1 MQISTLGREHLSGV
15 AQIER
20 ECFSQP
26 WSEQALEI
34 LLADNAVAVVAV
46 LDGGVAAYAG
56 MTCVLDEGQITN
68 VATLP
73 SFRRLGLARAV
84 LDELVARA
92 RERGVHSI
100 FLEARVS
107 NTPAISLY
115 KSLGFCEIGTRR
127 RFYSAPVEDA
137 VLMEL
142 KI

>member
-1 MQISTLGREHLSGV
+1 MQIVTLGREHLDSV
-15 AQIER
+15 ASLEC

-26 WSEQALEI
+26 WSAKALEI
-34 LLADNAVAVVAV
+34 LLEDNSVAVAAV
-46 LDGGVAAYAG
+46 IDGEVAAYAG
-56 MTCVLDEGQITN
+56 MTSVLDEGQITN
-68 VATLP
+68 VATRP
-73 SFRRLGLARAV
+73 SYRRRGLARAV
-84 LDELVARA
+84 LEELIERA
-92 RERGVHSI
+92 KEKGVCSI

-137 VLMEL
+137 VLMKL

>member
-1 MQISTLGREHLSGV
+1 MQIVTLGREHLSGV
-15 AQIER
+15 AKIEQ

-26 WSEQALEI
+26 WSEKALEI
-34 LLADNAVAVVAV
+34 LLSDNAVAVVAV
-46 LDGGVAAYAG
+46 LDGEVVAYAG
-56 MTCVLDEGQITN
+56 MTSVLDEGQITN

-73 SFRRLGLARAV
+73 SCRRRGLARAV
-84 LDELVARA
+84 LEELIARA
-92 RERGVHSI
+92 EEKGISSI

-107 NTPAISLY
+107 NVPALSLY
-115 KSLGFCEIGTRR
+115 ESLGFCRIGMRR

>member
-1 MQISTLGREHLSGV
+1 MQILTLGREHLASV
-15 AQIER
+15 ASLEC

-26 WSEQALEI
+26 WSEKALEI
-34 LLADNAVAVVAV
+34 LLEDNAVAVVA
-46 LDGGVAAYAG
+46 LIDGEVAAYVG
-56 MTCVLDEGQITN
+56 MTSVLDEGQITN
-68 VATLP
+68 VATRP
-73 SFRRLGLARAV
+73 SYRRRGLARAV
-84 LDELVARA
+84 LEELIARA
-92 RERGVHSI
+92 ATRGVSSI

-115 KSLGFCEIGTRR
+115 KSLGFCEIGMRR

>member
-1 MQISTLGREHLSGV
+1 MQIVTFGREHLSGV
-15 AQIER
+15 AKIEQ

-26 WSEQALEI
+26 WSEKALEI
-34 LLADNAVAVVAV
+34 LLSDNAVAVVAV
-46 LDGGVAAYAG
+46 LDGEAVAYAG
-56 MTCVLDEGQITN
+56 MTSVLDEGQITN

-73 SFRRLGLARAV
+73 SYRRRGFSRAV
-84 LDELVARA
+84 LEELIARA
-92 RERGVHSI
+92 RKKGISSI

-107 NTPAISLY
+107 NAPALSLY
-115 KSLGFCEIGTRR
+115 ESLGFCRIGMRR